1 MARALTIQ
9 RSKVS
14 RHERDSYFAGLRV
27 RRERLRAASCNFWVY
42 EDPSEPGLFV
52 EFTEARDADTLVAA
66 RATVFDCDAGAP
78 ILTEVE
84 LS

>member
-1 MARALTIQ
+1 MPRALTIV

-14 RHERDSYFAGLRV
+14 RHERDTYFAALRD
-27 RRERLRAASCNFWVY
+27 RKARLRAAECNFWVY
-42 EDPSEPGLFV
+42 EDPGDPGLFI
-52 EFTEARDADTLVAA
+52 EFTEARDAETLVAA
-66 RATVFDCDAGAP
+66 RAAVDDSEATAP